1 MRVDF
6 NIHDENLSN
15 KKLRVID
22 AEEDLELKN
31 YIFICF
37 CYLNQDMYEET
48 LEYTDKVLTMIPCHD
63 IAIQVKAKALM
74 YLKRFDEYEILIEE
88 AKGKTVYENF
98 FLKQDPSN
106 PSFGQIIKLQ
116 TQGNYANMCQDPK
129 DEPYKDGENFIP
141 YATGVEIKRDDI
153 TGGFGLFAA
162 RDIKPGEM
170 IMVDKTLHFCCDQ
183 GKLHDKDA
191 QIGLYPNR
199 YNEKMMC
206 AGL

>member
-1 MRVDF
+1 MKDENFDIEELLEDLNLFNKVDLADKMRVDF

-116 TQGNYANMCQDPK
+116 T
-129 DEPYKDGENFIP
+129 
-141 YATGVEIKRDDI
+141 
-153 TGGFGLFAA
+153 
-162 RDIKPGEM
+162 
-170 IMVDKTLHFCCDQ
+170 
-183 GKLHDKDA
+183 
-191 QIGLYPNR
+191 
-199 YNEKMMC
+199 
-206 AGL
+206 